1 MLKYTILYKNGKTWN
16 GKAEHVDELNFS
28 AEDIVHITVKNYAGY
43 SVLYPCRGWKKRHII
58 QIDLDGH
65 RNVFNVRTPNPKSV
79 TKKQKAFDQAYL
91 EWTMEHFAKY
101 DNCPSVKEYKKW
113 LWEQKLANSSK
124 FTSPVSPGDTIGY
137 WASDSN
143 ELKWVTIKPDELIIK
158 SAYDKDVALKDKDGF
173 IPWAGGECPVQ
184 HNIKVD
190 LKFRD
195 GEQSSRK
202 LHAGIYYWR
211 HLGNGS
217 DIVAYKVVEEA
228 KINFPSGAT
237 ISFSRDGGIMEG
249 IYSAWQT
256 TDLSYPPKP
265 PIKTTYTFWLGA
277 TGEIVDDK

>member
-1 MLKYTILYKNGKTWN
+1 M
-16 GKAEHVDELNFS
+16 
-28 AEDIVHITVKNYAGY
+28 HITVKNSRGY
-43 SVLYPCRGWKKRHII
+43 TVLYPAHGPRYDKKSLRIEQVHLTRHTS
-58 QIDLDGH
+58 
-65 RNVFNVRTPNPKSV
+65 VPKVRTPNPNSK

-173 IPWAGGECPVQ
+173 IPWNGGEMPVPMGAVV
-184 HNIKVD
+184 HVKLRSGKEVICTA
-190 LKFRD
+190 
-195 GEQSSRK
+195 GYHPSSKQFKR
-202 LHAGIYYWR
+202 LSDNWLYANDWSHDNEPG
-211 HLGNGS
+211 
-217 DIVAYKVVEEA
+217 DIVAYRVHEEDDVYT
-228 KINFPSGAT
+228 KLQQDVDNLKKSH
-237 ISFSRDGGIMEG
+237 SFFNVYNS
-249 IYSAWQT
+249 
-256 TDLSYPPKP
+256 

-277 TGEIVDDK
+277 NGEIVDDK